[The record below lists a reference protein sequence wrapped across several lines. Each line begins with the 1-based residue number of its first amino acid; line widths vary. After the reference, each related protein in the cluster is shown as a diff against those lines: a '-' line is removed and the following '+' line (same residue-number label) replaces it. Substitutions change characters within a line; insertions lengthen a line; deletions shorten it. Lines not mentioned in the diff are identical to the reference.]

1 MSQKNNPYAE
11 AAYQADHTVG
21 VNIDIED
28 VANGPEETGTPE
40 MTPDMI
46 DEEQLTRLC
55 EEKVCPNCRLLAQVQ
70 DEKLRMAA
78 ETENLKKRL
87 HREKDDFCKF
97 ATESVLEDLL
107 PILDNLDLA
116 LEHGGKTGTG
126 KELLRGVEMT
136 RKLFLDI
143 LARHELEPL
152 GQSGED
158 FDPNW
163 HEALAQQPHPDFEP
177 GKVCQVVQKGY
188 RLKGRLLRPAKVLVS
203 MECSV

>member
-11 AAYQADHTVG
+11 TAYQADHTVG
-21 VNIDIED
+21 ENIDIED
-28 VANGPEETGTPE
+28 VANGSEGTRTPK
-40 MTPDMI
+40 MTTDMI

-55 EEKVCPNCRLLAQVQ
+55 EEKICPNCRLLAQVQ

-78 ETENLKKRL
+78 DTENLKKRL

-126 KELLRGVEMT
+126 KELLSGVEMT

-177 GKVCQVVQKGY
+177 GKVCHVVQKGY

-203 MECSV
+203 MECAV

>member
-11 AAYQADHTVG
+11 AANKTDHTVG

-28 VANGPEETGTPE
+28 VAHEPGENETSE
-40 MTPDMI
+40 LI
-46 DEEQLTRLC
+46 DEEQLIRLC
-55 EEKVCPNCRLLAQVQ
+55 EGKVCPNCRLLAQVQ

-78 ETENLKKRL
+78 DTENLKKRL
-87 HREKDDFCKF
+87 QREKDDFCKF

-107 PILDNLDLA
+107 PVLDNLDLA

-126 KELLRGVEMT
+126 KELLSGVEMT

-152 GQSGED
+152 GLAGED
-158 FDPNW
+158 FDPAW
-163 HEALAQQPHPDFEP
+163 HEALAQQSHPDFGP

-203 MECSV
+203 MECAG

>member
-1 MSQKNNPYAE
+1 MSQKNNPYAD
-11 AAYQADHTVG
+11 AAYQTDHTVG

-28 VANGPEETGTPE
+28 VANGSEETGT
-40 MTPDMI
+40 TSITADMI

-55 EEKVCPNCRLLAQVQ
+55 EERVCPSCRLLAQVQ

-78 ETENLKKRL
+78 DTENLKKRL

-126 KELLRGVEMT
+126 KELLSGVEMT

-163 HEALAQQPHPDFEP
+163 HEALAQQPHPDFGP

-203 MECSV
+203 MECAA